1 MSPLETGEGKAH
13 AEIAEEYGVTFRC
26 VAGACK
32 LSEKCPFCNPIFVV
46 ESVRGKG
53 AQGGHHGFDMTDSD
67 MACFRKTNAVCQ
79 NINRVH
85 VYSHLG
91 EVSENFLKAQ
101 KRAENDRKRRR

>member
-1 MSPLETGEGKAH
+1 MFEHGLAVRGTIVGYDDWWVQSCARGGEAVSPLETGEGKAH

-67 MACFRKTNAVCQ
+67 ITDASDGYT
-79 NINRVH
+79 
-85 VYSHLG
+85 
-91 EVSENFLKAQ
+91 SES
-101 KRAENDRKRRR
+101 ESD